1 MAEQQTKTKQATKQA
16 EKPETTSQDA
26 GNGSNGGGHKTAL
39 RAVALAAASG
49 ATAIAARKA
58 FSSGRQ
64 ESGSGQESKNRGGGG
79 GGDESLVT
87 SMLTSGWDAARDSLL
102 PLAENAATSA
112 GEFLAQSGP
121 ELVRETLVPRFI
133 EGFERGR
140 DAGSSEDAS

>member
-1 MAEQQTKTKQATKQA
+1 MAEQQTKTKQA
-16 EKPETTSQDA
+16 EKPEAASQDG
-26 GNGSNGGGHKTAL
+26 GNGSNGHKTAL

-64 ESGSGQESKNRGGGG
+64 GSGSKQESKNRGGGG
-79 GGDESLVT
+79 GDESLVG
-87 SMLTSGWDAARDSLL
+87 SMITSGWDAARDSLL

-121 ELVRETLVPRFI
+121 ELVRETLVPSFI

-140 DAGSSEDAS
+140 DAGSSEDES

>member
-1 MAEQQTKTKQATKQA
+1 MAEQQTKTKQA
-16 EKPETTSQDA
+16 EKPEAASQDG

-64 ESGSGQESKNRGGGG
+64 GSGSGQESKNRGSG
-79 GGDESLVT
+79 GGDDSLVT
-87 SMLTSGWDAARDSLL
+87 SMITSGWDAARDSLL

-140 DAGSSEDAS
+140 DAGSSEDGG

>member
-1 MAEQQTKTKQATKQA
+1 MAKEQTQQA
-16 EKPETTSQDA
+16 ESPQATSQDG
-26 GNGSNGGGHKTAL
+26 GNGSNGGGHKTAF

-58 FSSGRQ
+58 FSGRQ
-64 ESGSGQESKNRGGGG
+64 GTGSGQESKSRSSGG
-79 GGDESLVT
+79 GGDSLV
-87 SMLTSGWDAARDSLL
+87 SDMLTSGWDAAKDSLL

-133 EGFERGR
+133 DGFQSAR
-140 DAGSSEDAS
+140 DADSSEDAG

>member
-1 MAEQQTKTKQATKQA
+1 MAKEQTQQA
-16 EKPETTSQDA
+16 ESPQATSQDG
-26 GNGSNGGGHKTAL
+26 GNGSNGGGHKTAF

-58 FSSGRQ
+58 FSGRQ
-64 ESGSGQESKNRGGGG
+64 GSGSGQESKNRGSA
-79 GGDESLVT
+79 GGDSLV
-87 SMLTSGWDAARDSLL
+87 SDMLTSGWDAAKDSLL

-133 EGFERGR
+133 AGFESAR
-140 DAGSSEDAS
+140 DADS